1 MNLKRIALFVL
12 LPVTAV
18 VSAAGIALLHAPD
31 TLAGED
37 HLKARA
43 LSQRGDILPL
53 EKIAERARAEKPGKL
68 IDIELEQ
75 KKGIWVYEAEILDDA
90 GRVWELKLDARTGI
104 LLEMEQDD

>member
-1 MNLKRIALFVL
+1 MNLKRIALFVF
-12 LPVTAV
+12 LPAV
-18 VSAAGIALLHAPD
+18 IIAAAAGVVLLHVPD
-31 TLAGED
+31 TLAGDD
-37 HLKARA
+37 HQQARA

-90 GRVWELKLDARTGI
+90 GRVWELKLDARTGA
-104 LLEMEQDD
+104 LLKMEQDD

>member
-12 LPVTAV
+12 LPAVLV
-18 VSAAGIALLHAPD
+18 VSAAGVVLLQASD
-31 TLAGED
+31 TLAGDD
-37 HLKARA
+37 HQQART

-90 GRVWELKLDARTGI
+90 GRVWELKLDARTGA
-104 LLEMEQDD
+104 LLKMEQDD